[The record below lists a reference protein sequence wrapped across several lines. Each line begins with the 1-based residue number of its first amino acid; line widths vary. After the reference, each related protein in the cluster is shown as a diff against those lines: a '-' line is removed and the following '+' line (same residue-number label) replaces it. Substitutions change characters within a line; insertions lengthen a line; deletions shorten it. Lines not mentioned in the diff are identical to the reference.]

1 MGDEWTVDIPHKL
14 NVSVSFCWCMGWAL
28 MVISPDGSWLIT
40 MGFCGT
46 GSLGSL
52 V

>member
-1 MGDEWTVDIPHKL
+1 MSDEWTVDIPHKL
-14 NVSVSFCWCMGWAL
+14 NVSVPFGWCMGWAL
-28 MVISPDGSWLIT
+28 IVIRPDGSWLIT
-40 MGFCGT
+40 MGFCGM